1 MASKEF
7 IEELNNVR
15 ELMTKELY
23 LEALK
28 ILEKL
33 KKKEK
38 ETNQDYNYDLIHQL
52 YQLDSNC
59 KSALN
64 QQIIQKYVD
73 NVLNQKKSI
82 TFSELN
88 HQLREKGILSITE
101 DILKKEIELLIL
113 RDRLHCKIDKE
124 TIML

>member
-1 MASKEF
+1 MEPKEF
-7 IEELNNVR
+7 LEELNNAR

-23 LEALK
+23 PEALK

-38 ETNQDYNYDLIHQL
+38 ETNQDYNYNLVHQL

-59 KSALN
+59 KSAFN
-64 QQIIQKYVD
+64 QHIIHKYLD
-73 NVLNQKKSI
+73 NVLNQNKSI
-82 TFSELN
+82 TFRDLN
-88 HQLREKGILSITE
+88 HQLREKGILTINE

-113 RDRLHCKIDKE
+113 RDKLHCKVNKE
-124 TIML
+124 TITL